1 MHIKNADC
9 PNCTRVFV
17 VDGGLFDIGH
27 VPLRCPFCHYQFV
40 PRDSPGTR
48 TVRDVTNASVEIR
61 IWEPEDSR

>member
-1 MHIKNADC
+1 
-9 PNCTRVFV
+9 V

-27 VPLRCPFCHYQFV
+27 VPLRCPFCHHQFV